1 MARKLLSHLTH
12 SQSIDESFPPLCID
26 AVDEPGFGGAHHRYE
41 ITGFDMTDN
50 PSATDGGWAWRS
62 TQFSRAVI
70 VFQNGGLSKD
80 GVPTTPN
87 GITNEALLA
96 IVIDRLECFQKG
108 PFRCD
113 DNEVALDYA
122 RSALAALHR
131 RTEEREARGVE
142 GRHVL

>member
-1 MARKLLSHLTH
+1 MNRQIFSHLTD
-12 SQSIDESFPPLCID
+12 SAFCTSAPQPLKIEVTD
-26 AVDEPGFGGAHHRYE
+26 GPGIGGANHRYE
-41 ITGFDMTDN
+41 ITGFDTATN
-50 PSATDGGWAWRS
+50 PSATNGMGYAS
-62 TQFSRAVI
+62 EYSRTVI
-70 VFQNGGLSKD
+70 LFQNGGLRESESTSFN
-80 GVPTTPN
+80 GV
-87 GITNEALLA
+87 TNEALLA
-96 IVIDRLECFQKG
+96 IVIDRLQCFQKG